1 MDLDFTKFR
10 DAFAVQF
17 DKMCKAHDHLF
28 ITATDK
34 DLLWDAYLSAFPPGS
49 DPMHRTRTTH
59 DCSICRS
66 FIRDLGNVVAI
77 TDQGLVSVWDF
88 TCGEPAYD
96 TVARAMSAYARSFL
110 VKGRF
115 LALLKGYGSLTTYAN
130 AQGVAER
137 YDHFCVEVPSG
148 HRLPGSSDSHASAMA
163 EGAANAAVLG
173 RSLNEISADAVRVVL
188 ELIAQDS
195 IYRAA
200 EWKPALKRFLALK
213 EGYHKA
219 TDKNS
224 FTWLASCE
232 EGGAVTRMRNHS
244 IGTLLVDIAEG
255 VPLDEAVRKYEAIVA
270 PTNYKRPKA
279 VYTARMLEDAKAKL
293 AGLGYIASLERRHA
307 TMDDI
312 TANNTVFRN
321 RDAVRA
327 AGKGAGDDVFSA
339 LAAGSKQPARR
350 FDRVEEVGVDRFLSE
365 IAPGASEIFALV
377 EGRHARNLV
386 SLVAPCDP
394 SAKTM
399 FKWGNG
405 FSWSYAGNVADS
417 LMRERVKS
425 AGGKVDGDLRFSI
438 QWNDVDKNGDDLDA
452 HCIEPSGEEIFYGNR
467 RSTGTD
473 GELDVDIRA
482 PLRGTPAV
490 ENITWASRR
499 DMISGAYRLFVV
511 NYANRGG
518 NGGFRAEVEF
528 DGQVHSY
535 DYRGAM
541 RTGDKVDVATVTLG
555 KDGNFTIQDTLA
567 ATQSGGTAW
576 GVRLGDFTPVTMV
589 MDSPNHWDGQG
600 VGNKHRFLMLA
611 GCVNDGVPNAFYNEF
626 LNHELEPHRHVMEAL
641 GSTLKVGAA
650 DNQLS
655 GLGFSSTR
663 RDSLVVKVRGAS
675 ERVIRVMF

>member
-224 FTWLASCE
+224 FTWLASCK

-279 VYTARMLEDAKAKL
+279 VYTARMLEAAKAESEE
-293 AGLGYIASLERRHA
+293 SLLTTRPKG
-307 TMDDI
+307 TDD
-312 TANNTVFRN
+312 
-321 RDAVRA
+321 
-327 AGKGAGDDVFSA
+327 
-339 LAAGSKQPARR
+339 L
-350 FDRVEEVGVDRFLSE
+350 RVKIDIVKH
-365 IAPGASEIFALV
+365 I
-377 EGRHARNLV
+377 
-386 SLVAPCDP
+386 
-394 SAKTM
+394 
-399 FKWGNG
+399 
-405 FSWSYAGNVADS
+405 VADKQREMADR
-417 LMRERVKS
+417 LNAAVVREREQRI
-425 AGGKVDGDLRFSI
+425 LRAMA
-438 QWNDVDKNGDDLDA
+438 DKDD
-452 HCIEPSGEEIFYGNR
+452 
-467 RSTGTD
+467 
-473 GELDVDIRA
+473 
-482 PLRGTPAV
+482 
-490 ENITWASRR
+490 
-499 DMISGAYRLFVV
+499 
-511 NYANRGG
+511 
-518 NGGFRAEVEF
+518 
-528 DGQVHSY
+528 
-535 DYRGAM
+535 
-541 RTGDKVDVATVTLG
+541 
-555 KDGNFTIQDTLA
+555 
-567 ATQSGGTAW
+567 
-576 GVRLGDFTPVTMV
+576 
-589 MDSPNHWDGQG
+589 
-600 VGNKHRFLMLA
+600 
-611 GCVNDGVPNAFYNEF
+611 
-626 LNHELEPHRHVMEAL
+626 EAL
-641 GSTLKVGAA
+641 RSMTKEELQALLANGK
-650 DNQLS
+650 
-655 GLGFSSTR
+655 
-663 RDSLVVKVRGAS
+663 
-675 ERVIRVMF
+675 